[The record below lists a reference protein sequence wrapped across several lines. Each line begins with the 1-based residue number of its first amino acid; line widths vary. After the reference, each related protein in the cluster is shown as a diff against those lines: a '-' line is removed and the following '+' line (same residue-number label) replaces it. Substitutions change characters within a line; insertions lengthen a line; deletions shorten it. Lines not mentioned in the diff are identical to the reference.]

1 MCLTNTIIG
10 LVTLLLLIQNYK
22 LTKDSV
28 FLLGIPLATLP
39 SLNCLTLHLDMGLW
53 FFLSQATTGVLVTLP
68 IKTMRLTTVNILYT
82 ILTIGLSL
90 LNLIYAVVSLTSPH
104 TLNHYSTYSSVL
116 WLTTIGVLLLGG
128 VKGND
133 RYTKPTNRETGYSF
147 SNNTSATMATK
158 QFINPTIEN

>member
-1 MCLTNTIIG
+1 
-10 LVTLLLLIQNYK
+10 
-22 LTKDSV
+22 
-28 FLLGIPLATLP
+28 
-39 SLNCLTLHLDMGLW
+39 
-53 FFLSQATTGVLVTLP
+53 
-68 IKTMRLTTVNILYT
+68 MRLTTVTILYT

-90 LNLIYAVVSLTSPH
+90 LNLIYTVVSLTTPN

-133 RYTKPTNRETGYSF
+133 RYTKPTNRETGYSL
-147 SNNTSATMATK
+147 SNNTSNTMATK